1 MKKITFGKIE
11 KLSYRAN
18 ESFKSLRTNVQFC
31 GNDIKVIMFT
41 SCTPNEGKS
50 NVCFNLAMSMAETG
64 KKILMIDADL
74 RKSVLV
80 GRYKVGA
87 VEAGL
92 THYLAGQNPLEDV
105 LLDTDVENLHMIFSG
120 TYAPNPAELL
130 GASKFKEMIEK
141 LREEYDYI
149 FIDCPPL
156 GSVIDAAIVS
166 TITDGVILVI
176 ANNEISYH
184 FAQSVKQ
191 QLDKAG
197 CHILGA
203 VLNKVPMEKK
213 GYYGKYY
220 GKYYGRYYGKYYGT
234 YGDGE

>member
-1 MKKITFGKIE
+1 MKQVKFGKIE
-11 KLSYRAN
+11 KLSYRSN
-18 ESFKSLRTNVQFC
+18 ESFKSLRTNLQFC
-31 GNDIKVIMFT
+31 GDDIKVVMFT

-50 NVCFNLAMSMAETG
+50 NVSFNLAMSMAETG
-64 KKILMIDADL
+64 KKVLIIDADL

-87 VEAGL
+87 INAGL

-105 LLDTDVENLHMIFSG
+105 LLESDVENLHIIFSG

-130 GASKFKEMIEK
+130 GGEKFKKLVEK
-141 LREEYDYI
+141 VREEYDYV

-166 TITDGVILVI
+166 TQVDGVILVI
-176 ANNEISYH
+176 ANNEISYR
-184 FAQSVKQ
+184 FAQNVKS
-191 QLDKAG
+191 QLEKSG
-197 CHILGA
+197 CKILGA
-203 VLNKVPMEKK
+203 VLNKVVMEKK

-220 GKYYGRYYGKYYGT
+220 GKYYGT
-234 YGDGE
+234 YGDEE